1 MNVTKINNNQH
12 YLNIG
17 KNLIKT
23 KVYFK
28 KYFDASRAVGE
39 TLDDETMAF
48 RISNMEMMLVSGIPI
63 AKLDSM
69 RPFLERHGKQNMR
82 HPHRT

>member
-1 MNVTKINNNQH
+1 MTKINNNQH

-69 RPFLERHGKQNMR
+69 RPFLERHGKQKLTSSSNMR
-82 HPHRT
+82 